1 VEIWAIS
8 PDAPDKLATYASKT
22 GIEFSLLSD
31 GDGSAIKA
39 WGLVNPKSPNVPH
52 PTAVVVDGPGV
63 VRYLRQDVDYK
74 NRPSASEILKSIEG
88 FD

>member
-1 VEIWAIS
+1 MKIWAIS

-31 GDGSAIKA
+31 GDGNAIKA
-39 WGLVNPKSPNVPH
+39 WGLVNPKSPSLPH
-52 PTAVVVDGPGV
+52 PTAVVVDGAGV

-74 NRPSASEILKSIEG
+74 NRPSASEILKSIDG

>member
-39 WGLVNPKSPNVPH
+39 WGLVNPKSPKVPH
-52 PTAVVVDGPGV
+52 PTAVVVDGAGV

-74 NRPSASEILKSIEG
+74 VRPSVAEIIGATEG
-88 FD
+88 LD